1 MTIHR
6 RHVILSGALALGTGA
21 LTSGASFAME
31 TADGAALAEAVESLR
46 KAMLDADKAK
56 LEALVSDHLSYGHSS
71 GKLQDK
77 ADFIDVIV
85 KKATIYKSISL
96 TDHKNAVAGNN
107 GIARHIWTSESES
120 DGKVSSAHIGV
131 LQVWVKDSG
140 WKLLARQAFKI

>member
-1 MTIHR
+1 MHR
-6 RHVILSGALALGTGA
+6 RQVVLSGALALGTGA
-21 LTSGASFAME
+21 LLSGASFAE
-31 TADGAALAEAVESLR
+31 SADAAGLAEAVEALR

-56 LEALVSDHLSYGHSS
+56 LEALVSDQLSYGHSS

-96 TDHKNAVAGNN
+96 TDHKNSVAGSN
-107 GIARHIWTSESES
+107 GIARHIWQSESES

-131 LQVWVKDSG
+131 LQVWVKDSS

>member
-1 MTIHR
+1 MHR
-6 RHVILSGALALGTGA
+6 RHVVLSGALALGTGA
-21 LTSGASFAME
+21 LLGSTSFGME
-31 TADGAALAEAVESLR
+31 TADLAALAEAVESLR
-46 KAMLDADKAK
+46 KAMLDADKSK
-56 LEALVSDHLSYGHSS
+56 LEALVSDQLSYGHSS

-107 GIARHIWTSESES
+107 GIARHVWTSESES